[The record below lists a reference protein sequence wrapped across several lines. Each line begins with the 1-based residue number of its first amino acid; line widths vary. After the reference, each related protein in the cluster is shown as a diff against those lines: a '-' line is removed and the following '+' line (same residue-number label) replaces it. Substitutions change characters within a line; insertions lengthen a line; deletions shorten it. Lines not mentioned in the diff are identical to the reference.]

1 MRQRGIHTQG
11 GIKTPGIKALGA
23 ALLAAGVLATSGVR
37 AANDAMVELLKVL
50 KDQGTITPEA
60 YEQLKAAAQADE
72 EQNTAGQSEIKQ
84 AAQTLPKVETKDKLE
99 IATPDGAFKW
109 KLGGR
114 IHTDA
119 AFYNNDTGSG
129 DTTTLSSG
137 ADLRRA
143 RLALEAT
150 LYRNW
155 QLKLE
160 YDFAG
165 AGEVDDGLRDA
176 YLRYGLMAGL
186 PFSFTVG
193 QFKEY
198 LGLESITSSNDI
210 SFIER
215 ALPSR
220 TFNDIA
226 GGADGRRLGVG
237 VNTRGNDLWTA
248 SAGVFGRNAAGETGE
263 DDQSDPITFVGR
275 LTLSPIHTENRAVHL
290 GFAGSWLNP
299 DDNDT
304 VRFRQR
310 PEARIGADRLVD
322 TGDLAAA
329 DVARYGAE
337 AAGVYGPFSLQGE
350 YLRADTS
357 GIGGSPDFDFDGW
370 YVMGSWI
377 LTGES
382 RRYEFEEAKFKNP
395 KPNGIVGKGGIGA
408 WEVLARYSSLDLSD
422 ESADGG
428 EEDNFTFGV
437 NWYPTPNFKFMANYV
452 RVLDLEGGDFDG
464 AEPDAFQLRAQAYW

>member
-1 MRQRGIHTQG
+1 MNYRR
-11 GIKTPGIKALGA
+11 IKQLGTALAVAGALCTPGA
-23 ALLAAGVLATSGVR
+23 R
-37 AANDAMVELLKVL
+37 AANDAMIELLKVL
-50 KDQGTITPEA
+50 KEQGTITPEA
-60 YEQLKAAAQADE
+60 YEQLKGAAQADD

-84 AAQTLPKVETKDKLE
+84 AAETLPKVETKEKLE
-99 IATPDGAFKW
+99 ISTPDGAFKW
-109 KLGGR
+109 KIGGR

-119 AFYNNDTGSG
+119 AFYNNDTGTA
-129 DTTTLSSG
+129 DTTTLTSG
-137 ADLRRA
+137 ADIRRA

-165 AGEVDDGLRDA
+165 ASDVDEGLRDA
-176 YLRYGLMAGL
+176 YLRYGLTAGL
-186 PFSFTVG
+186 PLAFTVG

-210 SFIER
+210 SFVER

-226 GGADGRRLGVG
+226 GGSDGRRLGAG
-237 VNTRGNDLWTA
+237 VTTHGNDLWTV
-248 SAGVFGRNAAGETGE
+248 SAGIFGRNAAGETGT
-263 DDQSDPITFVGR
+263 DDESDPITFVGR
-275 LTLSPIHTENRAVHL
+275 LTLSPVHTEDRAVHL

-322 TGDLAAA
+322 TGDLATA
-329 DVARYGAE
+329 DVTRYGAE
-337 AAGVYGPFSLQGE
+337 AAGVYGPFSVQGE
-350 YLRADTS
+350 YLRAETS
-357 GIGGSPDFDFDGW
+357 ELAGSPEVGFYGW
-370 YVMGSWI
+370 YVMGSWL

-382 RRYEFEEAKFKNP
+382 RRYEFEDGKFKNP
-395 KPNGIVGKGGIGA
+395 KPKGIVGKGGIGA
-408 WEVLARYSSLDLSD
+408 WELLARYSSLDLSD
-422 ESADGG
+422 ESVDGG

-464 AEPDAFQLRAQAYW
+464 AEPDAFLLRAQAYW